1 MRLAARWLEELLDDA
16 FAIEPP
22 TVRGSTLMRAL
33 AHFSHVH
40 GLVFGAP
47 IVRARAQLLP
57 STGGLSPLIR
67 FILAVTDAARIAAQ
81 WSGRTDEEARR
92 TLLVALALLVD
103 DEKLARVFASVE
115 VTPKRTADA
124 MIDLGRQLRRRRM
137 LFGNPIVG
145 LTIIYGLTA
154 IDGMLV
160 VEILALLANGVAFE
174 ELPRFVDR
182 ARAAR
187 VLFVAEIAALTRDEP
202 NLEIALDVAAWQ
214 VKKLG
219 LNRRETNLTKEA
231 LDANWD
237 RDRAQRALDRPMR
250 LRIFHATMLVAHLDG
265 IETDVER
272 RFLLT
277 MGESYG
283 LRPVEIRRV
292 RRRVMAFIESHRD
305 ALNPLEKAVGFEI
318 DGAPV
323 SVKVA
328 RALRTGSAS
337 VFTEI
342 KETGD
347 LAVLLAKKAAGQD
360 LSDDESARMWDQ
372 LKDVARVV
380 PSLAVFTLPGGAL
393 LLPLL
398 YRVLPFELRPSS
410 FRPGRFR
417 AFGDA
422 EATIKGRDEPSA
434 ERARGDDAEVRIER
448 NGDDGAADDAD
459 HT

>member
-1 MRLAARWLEELLDDA
+1 MRLAARWLSELLDDA
-16 FAIEPP
+16 FAIDPP
-22 TVRGSTLMRAL
+22 PSRGSTLSRSL
-33 AHFSHVH
+33 THFAHVH
-40 GLVFGAP
+40 GLVLGAP
-47 IVRARAQLLP
+47 IVRAKEKLLP

-67 FILAVTDAARIAAQ
+67 FILVVTDAARIAAR
-81 WSGRTDEEARR
+81 RTGQSDAVARR
-92 TLLVALALLVD
+92 HLLVALALLVD
-103 DEKLARVFASVE
+103 DEKLARVFIA
-115 VTPKRTADA
+115 ADA
-124 MIDLGRQLRRRRM
+124 KPKQYADATIALGQELRRRRM

-145 LTIIYGLTA
+145 LTLIYGLTA

-160 VEILALLANGVAFE
+160 VEMLTLLAHGIPLG
-174 ELPRFVDR
+174 ELPRFSER

-187 VLFVAEIAALTRDEP
+187 VLFVAEIAALTRERP
-202 NLEIALDVAAWQ
+202 GLEMALDVAAWQ

-219 LNRRETNLTKEA
+219 LARRESLEARSA
-231 LDANWD
+231 LDGEWD
-237 RDRAQRALDRPMR
+237 RDRAQRALDRAMR
-250 LRIFHATMLVAHLDG
+250 QRIFHATMLVAHLDG
-265 IETDVER
+265 VETDEER
-272 RFLLT
+272 RFLRT

-283 LRPVEIRRV
+283 MRPTEIQRV
-292 RRRVMAFIESHRD
+292 RRRVLAFIEYHRD

-347 LAVLLAKKAAGQD
+347 LALLLAKKAAGQD

-398 YRVLPFELRPSS
+398 YRLLPFDIRPSS

-417 AFGDA
+417 AFGDE
-422 EATIKGRDEPSA
+422 EATIAESGEPSVV
-434 ERARGDDAEVRIER
+434 RARGDDVEAGTER
-448 NGDDGAADDAD
+448 DSADE
-459 HT
+459 T